1 MAGTNLLSRVTAKL
15 FTDFAYYSSVYADDT
30 TALDD
35 DNYIKMELNVSGDDN
50 KIYGIVT
57 HPITSDNEVY
67 DSTSDATNLKATL
80 YMQQYIQVLKSDGK
94 TEYKSVWFKIG
105 EPQNITA
112 GTIFKFEG
120 LRAATYKLAVTG
132 TGADNYAVNV
142 SYQYEPGPEASSII
156 KYLFPERPFNEI
168 GYTQESNALNN
179 IGEYNTKAIS
189 STTKEETDFAPNA

>member
-30 TALDD
+30 TALAD

-57 HPITSDNEVY
+57 HPITADNEVY
-67 DSTSDATNLKATL
+67 DSTSDATGLKATL
-80 YMQQYIQVLKSDGK
+80 YMQQYIQILNSDGK

-105 EPQNITA
+105 ESQNITA

-132 TGADNYAVNV
+132 AGADNYAVNV
-142 SYQYEPGPEASSII
+142 SYQYEPGPEASSTI
-156 KYLFPERPFNEI
+156 KYLFPERPFNEV

-179 IGEYNTKAIS
+179 IGDYNTKAIV
-189 STTKEETDFAPNA
+189 STTKEEIDFAPNA